1 MYCGDHWEPTTPE
14 ELEKAKKRAE
24 RQEERKKE
32 LNGYFAKDVE
42 QVLGITGTE
51 QKKMDRRRQVTV

>member
-1 MYCGDHWEPTTPE
+1 MYYEDKWEPTTPE
-14 ELEKAKKRAE
+14 EIEKAKKRAE

-42 QVLGITGTE
+42 QVLGITATE
-51 QKKMDRRRQVTV
+51 MKLIHP